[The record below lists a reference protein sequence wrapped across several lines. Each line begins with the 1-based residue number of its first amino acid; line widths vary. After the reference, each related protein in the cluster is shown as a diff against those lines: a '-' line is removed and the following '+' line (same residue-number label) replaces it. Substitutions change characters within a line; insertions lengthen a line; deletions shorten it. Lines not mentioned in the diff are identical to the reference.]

1 MADTGMDAGPPL
13 LPGHTALYL
22 DFDGTLAE
30 LAPAPDQVVIDPSL
44 PPLLA
49 ALAAQLDGALAI
61 LTGRRLAAID
71 ALISP
76 VHVAGAGLHGAE
88 LRPEPGITIFRGEPA
103 AATPLVRRLRKR
115 FADDPRVLVEDKD
128 VAVALHYRRA
138 PARAAECR
146 AAMRALAPPWLF
158 DVIEGSKVVEARPR
172 GADKG
177 AALRA
182 LSRLEPFAGRMPV
195 CVGDDR
201 TDEDGFAAAQALRGF
216 AVKVGSGITAARHR
230 LATPADTRRWL
241 RASLAAWAEERA
253 R

>member
-1 MADTGMDAGPPL
+1 MADTGIETGPPL

-22 DFDGTLAE
+22 DFDGTVAE
-30 LAPAPDQVVIDPSL
+30 LAQSPDDVVVDESL

-49 ALAAQLDGALAI
+49 ALAGELDGALAI

-71 ALISP
+71 ALIAP
-76 VHVAGAGLHGAE
+76 VTLAGAGLHGAE
-88 LRPEPGITIFRGEPA
+88 LRPRPGITIFRGEPA

-115 FADDPRVLVEDKD
+115 FADDPRLLVEDKD
-128 VAVALHYRRA
+128 VAVALHFRRA
-138 PARAAECR
+138 PTRAAECR
-146 AAMRALAPPWLF
+146 EAMRAYAPPWLF
-158 DVIEGSKVVEARPR
+158 DVIDGSKVVEARPR

-182 LSRLEPFAGRMPV
+182 LSRLAPFAGRLPV

-201 TDEDGFAAAQALRGF
+201 TDEDGIAAAQDLQGF
-216 AVKVGSGITAARHR
+216 GVKVGAGASAARYR
-230 LATPADTRRWL
+230 LHTVADVHRWL
-241 RASLAAWAEERA
+241 QASLAGWSRERA

>member
-1 MADTGMDAGPPL
+1 MDAGPPL

-30 LAPAPDQVVIDPSL
+30 LAPTPDEVDVDPSL
-44 PPLLA
+44 PALVA
-49 ALAAQLDGALAI
+49 ALAAQLGGALAI

-71 ALISP
+71 AMIAP

-115 FADDPRVLVEDKD
+115 FADDPRLLIEDKD
-128 VAVALHYRRA
+128 VAVALHFRRA

-146 AAMRALAPPWLF
+146 EAMRAFAPPWLF
-158 DVIEGSKVVEARPR
+158 DVIDGSKVVEARPR

-182 LSRLEPFAGRMPV
+182 LARLEPFVGRMPV

-201 TDEDGFAAAQALRGF
+201 TDEDGFAAAQALRGY
-216 AVKVGSGITAARHR
+216 AVKVGTGESRARYR
-230 LATPADTRRWL
+230 LAAPAEVRQWL
-241 RASLAAWAEERA
+241 RASLAAWSEER
-253 R
+253 RR